1 MSKELVRYQKLLK
14 RLHDLR
20 KKNKGKES
28 EEEDNILEEMDTVW
42 FEMSDKDRE
51 TLDA

>member
-14 RLHDLR
+14 RLNDLR

-28 EEEDNILEEMDTVW
+28 EEEENLLEEMDKVW
-42 FEMSDKDRE
+42 WESNSYKKFIEN
-51 TLDA
+51 